1 MGWQEDYKRK
11 LTTHDEAVRVV
22 KSGDLVV
29 FPLVPPWSLA
39 QALAKRREE
48 LRDVTVRVTSP
59 IGDPG
64 WYDEQ
69 WAQAFTDFEFEL
81 FIGDPNRH
89 VTDSGRGTYLPNVFS
104 VEFKAIDERP
114 GEVRKPDVV
123 FVNVSPPNKN
133 GYVNFGVHMWN
144 KRAYARRARTV
155 VAEVVPQPVIAHGDC
170 WMHVSEIDLFVEGT
184 GAMFAGAA
192 GAGGQAGGPLA
203 AYLEAVPEDRRP
215 GLRQVLLAAERSR
228 LQQMLPEIG
237 PRLADYTPETLAQA
251 LQVNLGPPEHVK
263 AIAGYVS
270 EVVPDGAT
278 LQIGIGEPARWLAS
292 IGTFDGKHDL
302 GIHTELGCPGLA
314 KLFATGV
321 VTNRR
326 KTIHN
331 GVAIA
336 VAWTGCDNEDMA
348 IIDDNP
354 HFQVYDPEYVLNL
367 RTIMA
372 NENMVAINNAI
383 SVDLLGQINSESV
396 FGGRMINGTGGQPE
410 MHIGAFSAKGGRAI
424 TLLPSTALGGT
435 VSKIV
440 PQLDAGA
447 IVTIPRYYADTVI
460 TEYGIARLAGK
471 SHRQRASELI
481 AIAHPDFRAELRR
494 EAERLWA
501 RL

>member
-1 MGWQEDYKRK
+1 MDWQEDYKRK
-11 LTTHDEAVRVV
+11 LTTHDDAVKRV

-29 FPLVPPWSLA
+29 FPLVPPNSLA
-39 QALAKRREE
+39 LALAKRREE
-48 LRDVTVRVTSP
+48 LKDVTVRLSSP
-59 IGDPG
+59 PGDAG

-69 WAQAFTDFEFEL
+69 WASAFNIEFEL

-89 VTDSGRGTYLPNVFS
+89 VTDSGRGAYLPNVFS
-104 VEFKAIDERP
+104 VEFKGPDERP
-114 GEVRKPDVV
+114 EEVRTPDVV

-155 VAEVVPQPVIAHGDC
+155 VAEVVPQQVVAHGDC
-170 WMHVSEIDLFVEGT
+170 WMHVSEIDVFVEGS
-184 GAMFAGAA
+184 GPVFG
-192 GAGGQAGGPLA
+192 GGGGQGGPLA
-203 AYLEAVPEDRRP
+203 AVLQNVPEERRA
-215 GLRQVLLAAERSR
+215 GLREVLLAAERSR
-228 LQQMLPEIG
+228 LMELLPMLG
-237 PRLADYTPETLAQA
+237 PKLAEYTPEELAKA
-251 LQVNLGPPEHVK
+251 LQVAVGPPEHIK
-263 AIAGYVS
+263 AIAAYVS

-278 LQIGIGEPARWLAS
+278 LQIGIGEPARWLPS
-292 IGTFDGKHDL
+292 IGTFDDKHDL

-314 KLFATGV
+314 KLFEKGI
-321 VTNRR
+321 VTNKR
-326 KTIHN
+326 KSIHRD
-331 GVAIA
+331 VAIA
-336 VAWTGCDNEDMA
+336 VAWSGCDNEDMA

-367 RTIMA
+367 STIA
-372 NENMVAINNAI
+372 SNEGMVSINNAI

-410 MHIGAFSAKGGRAI
+410 MHIGAFSAKGGRAL

-447 IVTIPRYYADTVI
+447 IVTIPRYFADTII

-471 SHRQRASELI
+471 NHKQRAAELI
-481 AIAHPDFRAELRR
+481 AIAHPDFRAELRK
-494 EAERLWA
+494 EAERLWG